1 MKVVCVTNLF
11 PDSTRPGFASFN
23 RQQLVYLSD
32 IHDVYV
38 ICPVAWPR
46 ILSLA
51 VKGLRP
57 EPPEG
62 CTGLK
67 VVYPAYY
74 YTPKM
79 LRDQY
84 WRFYYMSVMKTFRQ
98 VVNDFKPDL
107 VYATWAYPD
116 CRAAARLAEKA
127 GLPLVSRVH
136 GSDIND
142 YFRHTGRK
150 RLILEGMRRSDAVI
164 SVNENLA
171 SILRS
176 AGVAPE
182 KIHVV
187 YNGINRDIFGPS
199 DRAAARKELGLD
211 PDFRMILFAGNLKPV
226 KGIDLLVK
234 AFSGLEDTRIHLH
247 ILGTGPEW
255 AQLKAIAQ
263 VERVSD
269 RVFFHGNIRHDDM
282 SIWYNAADLFCLPS
296 LNEGTP
302 NVILEALACGLP
314 VVASDTGGIPEMIT
328 PESGALFE
336 CGDSLSLQK
345 MLGESFA
352 TDWDREKIDCP
363 AGTWENNAR
372 KLSDVL
378 EQVYHSFRTGMDGTR
393 HARS

>member
-1 MKVVCVTNLF
+1 
-11 PDSTRPGFASFN
+11 
-23 RQQLVYLSD
+23 
-32 IHDVYV
+32 
-38 ICPVAWPR
+38 
-46 ILSLA
+46 
-51 VKGLRP
+51 
-57 EPPEG
+57 
-62 CTGLK
+62 
-67 VVYPAYY
+67 
-74 YTPKM
+74 
-79 LRDQY
+79 
-84 WRFYYMSVMKTFRQ
+84 
-98 VVNDFKPDL
+98 
-107 VYATWAYPD
+107 
-116 CRAAARLAEKA
+116 
-127 GLPLVSRVH
+127 
-136 GSDIND
+136 
-142 YFRHTGRK
+142 
-150 RLILEGMRRSDAVI
+150 
-164 SVNENLA
+164 
-171 SILRS
+171 
-176 AGVAPE
+176 
-182 KIHVV
+182 
-187 YNGINRDIFGPS
+187 
-199 DRAAARKELGLD
+199 
-211 PDFRMILFAGNLKPV
+211 MILFAGNLKPV